1 MKDEYPLPHI
11 CQIVDSTATFELLS
25 FLDAYSGYHQI
36 NLVTDDEEKI
46 SFITPFRIF
55 CYTNMSF
62 KLKNGGGVGLH
73 IRSTCISSWKTR
85 LGGTSKPTLMI

>member
-46 SFITPFRIF
+46 SFITPFIIF

-73 IRSTCISSWKTR
+73 IRSTCTSS
-85 LGGTSKPTLMI
+85 